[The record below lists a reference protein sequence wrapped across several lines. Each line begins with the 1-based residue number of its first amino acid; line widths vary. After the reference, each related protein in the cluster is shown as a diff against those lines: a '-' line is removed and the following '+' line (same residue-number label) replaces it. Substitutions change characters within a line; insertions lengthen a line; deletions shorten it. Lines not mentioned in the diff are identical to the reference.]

1 LQKIN
6 KALDAVEISLAKNQL
21 QTAEKKLNTANITM
35 YELENRY
42 SKKIPADNAEMKAVT
57 DRLAAVTAQVNR
69 AQAAAAESAEA
80 FR

>member
-1 LQKIN
+1 MK
-6 KALDAVEISLAKNQL
+6 ISLAKNQL